1 MEQRR
6 RILSLLLLAVFLP
19 AVLAS
24 SLHRHPHEEAF
35 SCVDCH
41 HESGHLLPDESGIDD
56 CVLCHFLVLPYI
68 AALAA
73 TVLPPVVRLKTFD
86 GAPEQDVPAVRL
98 RHNHSRAPPV
108 LVLFA

>member
-1 MEQRR
+1 MEQKR

-24 SLHRHPHEEAF
+24 SLHRHPHEEEF

-41 HESGHLLPDESGIDD
+41 HASGHLLPGEAGLDD
-56 CVLCHFLVLPYI
+56 CVLCHFLGLPYI

-73 TVLPPVVRLKTFD
+73 TVLPLVVRLKTVY

-98 RHNHSRAPPV
+98 RHNRSRAPPI

>member
-6 RILSLLLLAVFLP
+6 RILSFLLLAVFLP

-35 SCVDCH
+35 SCIDCH
-41 HESGHLLPDESGIDD
+41 HESGHLLPGAGGIDD
-56 CVLCHFLVLPYI
+56 CVLCHFLGLPYI

-73 TVLPPVVRLKTFD
+73 TVLPLVVRLKTDF
-86 GAPEQDVPAVRL
+86 GRQEQDIPAGSL
-98 RHNHSRAPPV
+98 RHNRSRAPPV

>member
-1 MEQRR
+1 MEQKR
-6 RILSLLLLAVFLP
+6 RIFSFLLLAVFLP

-24 SLHRHPHEEAF
+24 SLHHHSHEEEI

-41 HESGHLLPDESGIDD
+41 HTSGHLLPGEAGIDD
-56 CVLCHFLVLPYI
+56 CVLCHFLGLPYI

-73 TVLPPVVRLKTFD
+73 TVLPLVVRLKTLY
-86 GAPEQDVPAVRL
+86 GSQEQDIRPARL

-108 LVLFA
+108 LVLSA

>member
-1 MEQRR
+1 MGQRR
-6 RILSLLLLAVFLP
+6 RILSFLLLAVFLP

-41 HESGHLLPDESGIDD
+41 HESGHLLPGTGGIDD
-56 CVLCHFLVLPYI
+56 CVLCHFLGLPYI

-73 TVLPPVVRLKTFD
+73 TVLPLVVRLKTDFCRQ
-86 GAPEQDVPAVRL
+86 EQDIPAGSL
-98 RHNHSRAPPV
+98 RHNRSRAPPV